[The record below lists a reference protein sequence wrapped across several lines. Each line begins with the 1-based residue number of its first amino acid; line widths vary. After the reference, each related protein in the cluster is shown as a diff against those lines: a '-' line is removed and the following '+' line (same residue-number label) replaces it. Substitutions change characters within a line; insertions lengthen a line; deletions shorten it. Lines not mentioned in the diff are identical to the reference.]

1 MSAAANTRRSR
12 SLLWL
17 AMPTLVLLPLVVL
30 STFWHLPTRVQL
42 EVATE
47 RLAFTL
53 SGEERQE
60 ILGRS
65 VPFSSL
71 VIEDCNSVTFNA
83 QKLEIADPRQ
93 LVPSTEAG
101 AAPYFPDTAWREVTP
116 TNPVKLWCRDPA
128 AKLTLN
134 NPDPAAGGL
143 GLLDRIRVAPGS
155 EVILEVSPGR
165 EPALSLEIETP
176 QDLSLALGPDLEI
189 VADFVEPE
197 AIAVPFPKDLLTW
210 RARLPEARRT
220 LEVTSG
226 KQGLVLIVTPARDQ
240 VAALF
245 RKPLNFP
252 LASVELLEEDLE
264 GRFTSPLR
272 EKATL
277 IYPDYYPAVPAVTI
291 QQDEAVG
298 LGGLSQAQLRSLE
311 LDAGTGVLRA
321 SIDGI
326 ATHATSRA
334 GEVANDRRLTLF
346 HAFRYSWRWGAIAVA
361 AAWIVSTSW
370 VAFEARKKLL
380 E

>member
-1 MSAAANTRRSR
+1 
-12 SLLWL
+12 
-17 AMPTLVLLPLVVL
+17 
-30 STFWHLPTRVQL
+30 
-42 EVATE
+42 
-47 RLAFTL
+47 
-53 SGEERQE
+53 
-60 ILGRS
+60 
-65 VPFSSL
+65 
-71 VIEDCNSVTFNA
+71 
-83 QKLEIADPRQ
+83 
-93 LVPSTEAG
+93 
-101 AAPYFPDTAWREVTP
+101 
-116 TNPVKLWCRDPA
+116 
-128 AKLTLN
+128 
-134 NPDPAAGGL
+134 
-143 GLLDRIRVAPGS
+143 
-155 EVILEVSPGR
+155 VILEVSPGR